1 MEGAKISNKH
11 LNASCSLIRE
21 EGFFS
26 FILKTIRYINSN
38 ICGISKTIIYEYD
51 LENPTPK
58 IATNLDISLRL
69 ASEKDI
75 DSMDEE
81 HYGYDQNG
89 KKYSKN
95 RFKNGDKCILAL
107 YNKKIVGYLWVMYD
121 NMELSEYKLVPLSK
135 NKVYSYKGFVM
146 KKHRGKKIHWAM
158 YHYLI
163 DLVKKEGKRY
173 ILSGVKTDNEP
184 AIRIKEK
191 GVYKKIGNVIHFRFF
206 GLKHDFIKK
215 DVLRYI
221 QNE

>member
-11 LNASCSLIRE
+11 LTSSCNIIRE

-26 FILKTIRYINSN
+26 FILKTIRYINSS

-51 LENPTPK
+51 LETPIPK
-58 IATNLDISLRL
+58 IPIDLDLSFRL
-69 ASEKDI
+69 ASKKDI

-81 HYGYDQNG
+81 HYGYDRDG

-95 RFKNGDKCILAL
+95 RLKKGDKCILAL
-107 YNKKIVGYLWVMYD
+107 YNKKIVGYIWFMYD

-135 NKVYSYKGFVM
+135 NKAYSYKGFVM
-146 KKHRGKKIHWAM
+146 EKHRGKKIHWAM
-158 YHYLI
+158 YRFLI

-173 ILSGVKTDNEP
+173 ILSGIDSDNKP
-184 AIRIKEK
+184 AIKIKEK
-191 GVYKKIGNVIHFRFF
+191 DVYKKIGNIIHFRFF
-206 GLKHDFIKK
+206 GLRYDFIKK
-215 DVLRYI
+215 GVLKYI

>member
-1 MEGAKISNKH
+1 VEGAKISNKY
-11 LNASCSLIRE
+11 LNASYSIIRE
-21 EGFFS
+21 KGIFS

-58 IATNLDISLRL
+58 IATNLDLSFRL

-81 HYGYDQNG
+81 HYGYDRDG

-95 RFKNGDKCILAL
+95 RLKKGDKCILAL
-107 YNKKIVGYLWVMYD
+107 YNKKIVGYIWVMYN

-135 NKVYSYKGFVM
+135 NKAYSYKGFVM
-146 KKHRGKKIHWAM
+146 EKHRGEKIHWAM
-158 YHYLI
+158 YRFLI
-163 DLVKKEGKRY
+163 GLVKKEGKRY
-173 ILSGVKTDNEP
+173 ILSGVHTDNKP
-184 AIRIKEK
+184 GIRTKEK
-191 GVYKKIGNVIHFRFF
+191 GVYKKIGNIIHFRFF
-206 GLKHDFIKK
+206 GLRHDFIKK
-215 DVLRYI
+215 DVLKYI